1 MINMYAKIGLIV
13 KSNNKKIELII
24 DNEIIKYDYN
34 KIFKEGSLVVVS
46 ITNNKLTIFKI
57 EEII

>member
-1 MINMYAKIGLIV
+1 MINMYAKIGLVV